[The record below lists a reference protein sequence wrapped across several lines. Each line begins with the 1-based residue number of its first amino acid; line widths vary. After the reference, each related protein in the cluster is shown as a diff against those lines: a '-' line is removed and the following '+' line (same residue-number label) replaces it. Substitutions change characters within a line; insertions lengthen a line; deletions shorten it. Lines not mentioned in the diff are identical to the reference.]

1 MTGNQA
7 CTERLSSPPL
17 NAYYRL
23 SKDVARRGTAYLL
36 PPLSSGGASPS
47 LCFPIGGFRHF
58 PMTDPIASRQ
68 RLPGGTHR
76 ETPPLHG
83 A

>member
-1 MTGNQA
+1 
-7 CTERLSSPPL
+7 
-17 NAYYRL
+17 L
-23 SKDVARRGTAYLL
+23 SKNVARRGTAYLL
-36 PPLSSGGASPS
+36 LPLSSGGASP
-47 LCFPIGGFRHF
+47 LLRFPIGGFRHF

-83 A
+83 ACQHASFTKCQRTATKNGHWDL